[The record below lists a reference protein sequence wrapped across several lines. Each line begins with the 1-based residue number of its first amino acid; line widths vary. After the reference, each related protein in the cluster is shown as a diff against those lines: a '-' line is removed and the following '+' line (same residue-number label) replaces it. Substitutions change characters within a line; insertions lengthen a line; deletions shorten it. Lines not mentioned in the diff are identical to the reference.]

1 LDHLDARI
9 LLERKAE
16 LNISVV
22 IPTYNRCSLVVRAIR
37 SALQNIEP
45 GDEILVA
52 DDGSTD
58 DTPQLMTQ
66 FGDSVRYLRLPH
78 RGAGATRNAG
88 IRAASNSLVAF
99 LDSDDEWMP
108 RKLSMQRCFMQSCPD
123 VLFSATNFCVRKPG
137 AETPSYARRWLR
149 HGFGFEQMFGPAIRY
164 SSISGIMPLP
174 YDFNVHI
181 GNCYSAVLTT
191 TCILTSSLIVRREAA
206 GDSLRFAEDIP
217 TFEDWECFGRLARAG
232 RFAFLDSDT
241 VWNYGHQAGRLT
253 DANDFTAATARLTL
267 VRRIWGSDP
276 AFLRQHEQAYLE
288 VVRTQQL
295 TRARHFLAQGSTQD
309 ARAELKTVHRGAPV
323 SYRLAAH
330 LPGWMLR
337 SLSAIRATKE
347 NHN

>member
-1 LDHLDARI
+1 
-9 LLERKAE
+9 
-16 LNISVV
+16 LNVSVV
-22 IPTYNRCSLVVRAIR
+22 IPTYNRSSLVARAIR
-37 SALQNIEP
+37 SALRNIES
-45 GDEILVA
+45 GDEILVP

-58 DTPQLMTQ
+58 DTPQVMTQ
-66 FGDSVRYLRLPH
+66 FGNSVRYLQLPH

-88 IRAASNSLVAF
+88 IRAASNPLIAF

-108 RKLSMQRCFMQSCPD
+108 GKLAMHRHFMRSCPQ

-137 AETPSYARRWLR
+137 AEMPSYARRWLR
-149 HGFGFEQMFGPAIRY
+149 NGFGFEQMFGPAVPY
-164 SSISGIMPLP
+164 SSISGVMPLQH
-174 YDFNVHI
+174 DFNVFI

-232 RFAFLDSDT
+232 CFAFLDCDT

-276 AFLRQHEQAYLE
+276 AFLLQHERAYQE

-295 TRARHFLAQGSTQD
+295 TRARHFLAQGSPKD
-309 ARAELKTVHRGAPV
+309 ARAELQTVHSGAPF

-337 SLSAIRATKE
+337 RLSALRTIKG